1 VEAAQAGAAG
11 GGTPRRKPGRLSF
24 KEQLELDGM
33 ESAVL
38 AAEERKAALEM
49 ALSDPATY
57 RDSGDQVSRL
67 RRELV
72 EASEAV
78 DVLYVRWQEL
88 ESLRAGA

>member
-1 VEAAQAGAAG
+1 
-11 GGTPRRKPGRLSF
+11 
-24 KEQLELDGM
+24 M